1 MKEFQTAKMDGR
13 TRTMTIIL
21 VLFLLLFPFI
31 SFFFEP
37 RRTVISIFS
46 LVIMYGVIL
55 ISYGFVPKKI
65 TITESQIL
73 IKNLYGKIRINLN
86 EIYSISKVKK
96 TGFNLRTFGVG
107 GLFGYFGYFNGKD
120 IWYVTNIH
128 KKIKITLKSGKV
140 YMLSPENPDDFSN
153 EIQTRKSSATS

>member
-1 MKEFQTAKMDGR
+1 
-13 TRTMTIIL
+13 MTIIL
-21 VLFLLLFPFI
+21 VLFLLIFPFI

-46 LVIMYGVIL
+46 LVIMYGVVL
-55 ISYGFVPKKI
+55 ISYAFVPKKI
-65 TITESQIL
+65 LITDSQIL
-73 IKNLYGKIRINLN
+73 IKNLYGTITIDLN
-86 EIYSISKVKK
+86 EIYSISKVEK

-120 IWYVTNIH
+120 VWYVTNIH

-153 EIQTRKSSATS
+153 EIQKWKSSEIS